1 MGQQRW
7 KDDDA
12 MAMGQAVPQ
21 WRCLIPEAGG
31 VIMVGTAA
39 VGHNRL
45 IAAESFIYLGY
56 AENFIYSYNST
67 LQSSHKTR

>member
-1 MGQQRW
+1 
-7 KDDDA
+7 

-45 IAAESFIYLGY
+45 IAVWLWHGVLFVVGY
-56 AENFIYSYNST
+56 NQAKAS
-67 LQSSHKTR
+67 

>member
-1 MGQQRW
+1 
-7 KDDDA
+7 

-31 VIMVGTAA
+31 VIIGTAA

-45 IAAESFIYLGY
+45 IAAESFIYLGRLCREFY
-56 AENFIYSYNST
+56 LFV
-67 LQSSHKTR
+67 